1 MTQSSEPP
9 QPASESERAARS
21 GSWRSEDRL
30 LARAACQG
38 GGWLL
43 LMSLTTLVLAGI
55 QLVLPAVLG
64 RALDAVVG
72 HAPRT
77 WLVWAAAL
85 LAMLALGAALNEVAD
100 GAAVAKSTAWLRV
113 GVLRQILGLGTR
125 QSQRLSAGELA
136 SRLSANADDAGKV
149 APDVVQFCA
158 GLLTAV
164 GALVALALIDLR
176 LCLTFLAGIPLL
188 LWALHSFAG
197 RASGIAQRYLD
208 VQGSIAGRLVDALS
222 GARTIAAAGTV
233 DQEVRRVL
241 APLPELHE
249 LGVGTWREQT
259 RIMAQ
264 EALLLPLLQIAV
276 LAVAGV
282 QLTHG
287 RITVGEMFAAAQ
299 YVALASGVISGVS
312 VVSQVT
318 RARGAARRALDVL
331 DTAMVRYGS
340 EELPPGP
347 GQIDFHDV
355 SVATGGRTVIDGLD
369 LCIPAG
375 SLVALVG
382 PSGSGKSTLAALAA
396 RLLDPDHGDVLL
408 DGVALSVLPKPE
420 LRRAIAYGF
429 ERPALIG
436 ETLGDVI
443 AFGEDQPSHETVVRA
458 AMAAQADFFI
468 RRLPGGYDTKL
479 ADAPMS
485 GGEAQRVGLARAF
498 AHAGRVVV
506 LDDVAASLDVA
517 TEQSVTRAL
526 TEEFADR
533 TRLIVAHRASTA
545 ARADS
550 VIWLERG
557 RVRGMGT
564 HHDLWRNPE
573 YRSLFGPN
581 QHQTLGRSEVEALPI
596 RSGA

>member
-1 MTQSSEPP
+1 
-9 QPASESERAARS
+9 
-21 GSWRSEDRL
+21 
-30 LARAACQG
+30 
-38 GGWLL
+38 
-43 LMSLTTLVLAGI
+43 MSLTTLVLAGI

-287 RITVGEMFAAAQ
+287 RITVGEMFAAVQ

-396 RLLDPDHGDVLL
+396 RLLDPDHGEVLL

-581 QHQTLGRSEVEALPI
+581 QHQTLGRSEVEALAI
-596 RSGA
+596 GSGA